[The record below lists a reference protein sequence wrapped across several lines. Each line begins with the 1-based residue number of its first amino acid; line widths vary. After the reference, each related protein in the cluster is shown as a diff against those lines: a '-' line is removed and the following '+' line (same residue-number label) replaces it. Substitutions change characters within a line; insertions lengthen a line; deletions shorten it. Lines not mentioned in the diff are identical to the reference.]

1 MLNAEQTLTTA
12 IGHLSRLSTA
22 GPASFDELVALS
34 AARVAID
41 ELFHN
46 CSNELRAD
54 PQVAPVWSA
63 IASAIESQAKRG
75 PSKKISYGAQK
86 ADSNADAQ
94 VLRFWRTFAPQ
105 FAWDFLPSNFLY
117 ALYVHWMAQ
126 QFPRDTPHRKKALML
141 RLKDAAATSGD
152 WFHSRSRPGSMMD
165 APEPLAARAPGW
177 TRVRSDEAIYGLRR
191 SGV

>member
-12 IGHLSRLSTA
+12 IGHLCRLSTA
-22 GPASFDELVALS
+22 GPASLDELVALS

-41 ELFHN
+41 ELFQN
-46 CSNELRAD
+46 CTNELRAD

-75 PSKKISYGAQK
+75 PSKGVSYGSQK

-94 VLRFWRTFAPQ
+94 VLTFWRTFAPQ
-105 FAWDFLPSNFLY
+105 FAWDFLPSSFLY

-126 QFPRDTPHRKKALML
+126 QFPRDTPHLRKALM
-141 RLKDAAATSGD
+141 RHLKDAVATSGD

-165 APEPLAARAPGW
+165 APEPLAGSAPGW
-177 TRVRSDEAIYGLRR
+177 AHVRSDEAIYGLRR